1 MLPIQNQINRSGLFC
16 DMTVFSPEQR
26 EAHIAA
32 IRQLLATVRDAQ
44 ELPDGYALRF
54 APDSE
59 VFFKLA
65 EFISGERLCCPFL
78 NFDLR
83 VEADAGPVWLR
94 LTGPEGVK
102 EFLRLELG
110 GFGNDVIW
118 ETDARIE

>member
-1 MLPIQNQINRSGLFC
+1 MLPIQNQTHRSGLFC
-16 DMTVFSPEQR
+16 DMTVFSHEQR
-26 EAHIAA
+26 EAHIDA
-32 IRQLLATVRDAQ
+32 IRQLLSAVHEAL

-54 APDSE
+54 APDLA
-59 VFFKLA
+59 VLLKLA

-83 VEADAGPVWLR
+83 VEAEGGPVWLR

-102 EFLRLELG
+102 EFLWLELG
-110 GFGNDVIW
+110 GFGNEVVW